1 MMMSCFY
8 MTLGDGITS
17 IKWPIEPCPYLIKAR
32 ANMQAKI
39 DDLAQK
45 NSIESAR
52 KKVHDL
58 LKRQRILPV

>member
-1 MMMSCFY
+1 
-8 MTLGDGITS
+8 
-17 IKWPIEPCPYLIKAR
+17 
-32 ANMQAKI
+32 MQAKI

>member
-17 IKWPIEPCPYLIKAR
+17 IKWPIELCPYLIKAR

-52 KKVHDL
+52 KKLV
-58 LKRQRILPV
+58 IY